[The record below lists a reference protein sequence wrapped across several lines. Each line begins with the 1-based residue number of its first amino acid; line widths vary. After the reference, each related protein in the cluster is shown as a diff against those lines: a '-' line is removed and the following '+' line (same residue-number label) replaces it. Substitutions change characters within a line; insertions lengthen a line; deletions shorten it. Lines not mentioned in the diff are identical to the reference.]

1 MKTQKTRRTF
11 CRPKAQS
18 DKPKR
23 ETPKTVKFTPIVA
36 LTRYLIGIDCG
47 DNTGL
52 AFWDSE
58 KNEFLHVYTH
68 NPLNALDMVRD
79 FANKHKGNVT
89 LFVENPYTFKTF
101 YENGNAAKNA
111 AILAKIKAKAQGA
124 GSVKSHFKLWA
135 LLSIKDKI
143 PMTGTSIIGGVKK
156 QTADYFRM
164 VTGYKGKLPD
174 SKEAAEHCTDAGFI
188 VFQRKTF

>member
-1 MKTQKTRRTF
+1 MKIQKTRRTF

-18 DKPKR
+18 DKPKI

-47 DNTGL
+47 NKTGL

-58 KNEFLHVYTH
+58 KNEFLHVYTY

-79 FANKHKGNVT
+79 FAAKHKGNVT
-89 LFVENPYTFKTF
+89 LLVENPYTFKTF
-101 YENGNAAKNA
+101 FGQGAK
-111 AILAKIKAKAQGA
+111 AIEKAQGA
-124 GSVKSHFKLWA
+124 GSVKAHFRLWA
-135 LLSIKDKI
+135 LLSFKDKI

-156 QTADYFRM
+156 QTPDYFRM

-188 VFQRKTF
+188 VFQHNKTF